1 MGRVYMSLKDMIN
14 KANSKAYEAMNNS
27 HPYWIDIDIAS
38 KAIKG
43 FKDYMLLH
51 AGPPTTWENASG
63 PLKGALI
70 GAVIYEGW
78 APTPEEAETLLR
90 RGEVVLEP
98 THHYNVVGPMAGVV
112 SPSMP
117 IMIFH
122 DKTYGNRS
130 YTNLNEGLGKV
141 LRYGAYGRDVIKR
154 LEWMRDK
161 LYPVLKAVI
170 DEIRRDNGIGL
181 DYKSI
186 MMQALHMGDECHNRN
201 NASNLLFL
209 KEITPYMFRT
219 GIDRE
224 DLVEA
229 YKFISGNPTFT
240 LNMNMAAAKL
250 MALAA
255 HNIEYSTVVTVIAR
269 NGTEV
274 GIWIS
279 GLGNEWITAPSPIPH
294 GVFFPGYSREDA
306 SGDIGDSAIMET
318 AGLGGFAM
326 AAAPAIINYVGGT
339 IDFIVETVKKMY
351 EITVGEH
358 KYFTIPYLGFRGTP
372 VAIDIRLVL
381 KKGITPVLNTGIA
394 HKEPGIGQIGA
405 GIVELP
411 LELFKKALRRYAEKY
426 GI

>member
-1 MGRVYMSLKDMIN
+1 MGLKEVVEE
-14 KANSKAYEAMNNS
+14 ANRKAYEAMNNS
-27 HPYWIDIDIAS
+27 HPYWVDIGIAS
-38 KAIKG
+38 KVIEGYKG
-43 FKDYMLLH
+43 DRLLH

-78 APTPEEAETLLR
+78 ASSPEEAEKLLS
-90 RGEVVLEP
+90 RGEIVFEP

-117 IMIFH
+117 VMVFY
-122 DKTYGNRS
+122 DRVYGNKS

-141 LRYGAYGRDVIKR
+141 LRYGAYGKEVIER
-154 LEWMRDK
+154 LYWMREK

-170 DEIRRDNGIGL
+170 DEIRRDNDGGL
-181 DYKSI
+181 DYKNI
-186 MMQALHMGDECHNRN
+186 MIQSLHMGDECHNRN
-201 NASNLLFL
+201 YASNMLFL
-209 KEITPYMFRT
+209 KEITPYLMRS
-219 GIDRE
+219 GVDR
-224 DLVEA
+224 DDAVEA
-229 YKFISGNPTFT
+229 YRFIAGNPTFT

-250 MALAA
+250 MTLAA
-255 HNIEYSTVVTVIAR
+255 HGIEYSTVVTVIAR
-269 NGTEV
+269 NGSEV
-274 GIWIS
+274 GIWVS
-279 GLGNEWITAPSPIPH
+279 GLGNEWITAPSPVPK
-294 GVFFPGYSREDA
+294 GVFFPGYSEKDA

-339 IDFIVETVKKMY
+339 VNYIIETVKRMY

-372 VAIDIRLVL
+372 VAIDIRKVL
-381 KKGITPVLNTGIA
+381 RKGITPVLNTGIA

-411 LELFKKALRRYAEKY
+411 FELFKKALRRYAEKY
-426 GI
+426 GL